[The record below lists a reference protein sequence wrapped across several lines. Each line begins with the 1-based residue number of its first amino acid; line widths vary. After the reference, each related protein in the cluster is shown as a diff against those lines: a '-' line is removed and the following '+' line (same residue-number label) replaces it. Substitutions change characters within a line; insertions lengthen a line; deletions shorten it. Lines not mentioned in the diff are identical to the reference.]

1 MERAIQE
8 AQEETD
14 EQGKVKEQVGTGPW
28 STGGGS
34 SSENSGKEKDV
45 SILQN
50 EQGPGGRGGCRNF
63 KTQKENIQ

>member
-14 EQGKVKEQVGTGPW
+14 EQGKVKEQVGTGALGAQARTRRIVVKKRMLVFYRMSKAPR
-28 STGGGS
+28 
-34 SSENSGKEKDV
+34 
-45 SILQN
+45 
-50 EQGPGGRGGCRNF
+50 GRGRCRNF